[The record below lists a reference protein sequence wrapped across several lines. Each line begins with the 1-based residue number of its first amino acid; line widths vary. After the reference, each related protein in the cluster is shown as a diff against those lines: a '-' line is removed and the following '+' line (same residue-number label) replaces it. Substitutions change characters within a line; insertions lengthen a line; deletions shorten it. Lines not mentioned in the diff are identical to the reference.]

1 MMASAVLGHIV
12 PAHSRLHVASKGRKD
27 SNLVVVSMLSKGLS
41 VVNPIEGGL
50 DLDKMLADARKAPL
64 LSE

>member
-1 MMASAVLGHIV
+1 MSLATRYPRGS
-12 PAHSRLHVASKGRKD
+12 KD